1 MKTACPQCGA
11 EVEFRF
17 DDSFVR
23 VCGSCRSAVARTD
36 RGVETLGQFADLV
49 PMQSPLSLFAEGT
62 YGGMGFI
69 LVGKAQLRH
78 AAGGMWQ
85 EWYAKFGSGVWGWLA
100 EAQGRYYMTF
110 EVPNLPVTPHYQ
122 LQPGAQRILPTRAG
136 ERTFA
141 VSEVGVATFVAADG
155 ELPYRLVPGSMFRYA
170 DLSDGQGNFATIDY
184 GPPESRDPRVAPA
197 EPPSIYIGGQIR
209 LEDLHISGGIT
220 THPDAGPRVTSTRL
234 ACPNCNG
241 SLELRAPDASLC
253 VVCPYCNSM
262 LNVGNGQLT
271 FLKNLGKKPTPDIP
285 LGATAKFAEGGKQVE
300 LQVIG
305 YLERSARVDGD
316 WYPFEEYLLYSPPL
330 GFRWLVCS
338 DGHWSYVQ
346 PVANGACRTSH
357 AGAVYEGKT
366 FKHYQ
371 TGTLRVDQVFGEL
384 YWRAAAGNT
393 SQGDDYILPPFMISR
408 EEERGE
414 VNWSLSTY
422 LSPEQV
428 REAFGEQGKQLK
440 LPRPDGVAPNQL
452 WPHRGFGAMYALL
465 VIALL
470 TLGLVMAMS
479 THERSVTSFG
489 FDVPTGRGQPLPAAP
504 GEAPAESGLS
514 PAGLAIEAP
523 PLAETGHVFF
533 SEPFSV
539 KEGENLE
546 IRLSAPVTNNWL
558 YYVVD
563 LVDEEHGGFITFDG
577 NLEYYYGYDGGESW
591 SEGSRS
597 KEQVLSPIPKGVYVA
612 RVEAMH
618 GDMNAPMNLQVVIRQ
633 NVFQGA
639 WLLMAFIT
647 VLVPGLLM
655 FWSSRRFEKKRWENS
670 SFAPSDDD
678 EDD

>member
-11 EVEFRF
+11 EIEFRF

-23 VCGSCRSAVARTD
+23 VCGSCRAAVARTD
-36 RGVETLGQFADLV
+36 RGIQTLGQFADLV
-49 PMQSPLSLFAEGT
+49 PVQSPLSLFAEGT

-69 LVGKAQLRH
+69 LVGKAQIRH

-122 LQPGAQRILPTRAG
+122 LQPGAQRNLPTRAG
-136 ERTFA
+136 ERTFT

-170 DLSDGQGNFATIDY
+170 DLADGQGGFATIDY
-184 GPPESRDPRVAPA
+184 GPPEARDPRVGPT

-209 LEDLHISGGIT
+209 FEDLHISGGIT
-220 THPDAGPRVTSTRL
+220 GVPGAGPRVTSQRL

-241 SLELRAPDASLC
+241 SIELRAPDASLR

-262 LNVGNGQLT
+262 LDVSDGALT
-271 FLKNLGKKPTPDIP
+271 YLKGLDKKPQPALP
-285 LGATAKFAEGGKQVE
+285 LGAIGRFTEAGQQVE

-316 WYPFEEYLLYSPPL
+316 WYPFQEYLLYSPPL

-346 PVANGACRTSH
+346 PVANGACRVAH
-357 AGAVYEGKT
+357 QGAVYNNTT

-371 TGTLRVDQVFGEL
+371 TGTLRVDQVYGEL

-393 SQGDDYILPPFMISR
+393 SQGDDFILPPFMLSR

-422 LSPEQV
+422 LTPAEV
-428 REAFGEQGKQLK
+428 REAFGEAGKQLS
-440 LPRPDGVAPNQL
+440 LPRPDGVAPNQV
-452 WPHRGFGAMYALL
+452 WPHRGFGAFYALL

-470 TLGLVMAMS
+470 ALGLVMAMS
-479 THERSVTSFG
+479 THERSVTSFT
-489 FDVPTGRGQPLPAAP
+489 FEVPSGKGPPLPAAP
-504 GEAPAESGLS
+504 GEAAPPSLS
-514 PAGLAIEAP
+514 PAGLPIEAP
-523 PLAETGHVFF
+523 ATVEAGHVFF
-533 SEPFSV
+533 SEPFAIR
-539 KEGENLE
+539 EGENVE
-546 IRLSAPVTNNWL
+546 VRLTAPVTNSWA

-563 LVDEEHGGFITFDG
+563 LVDEEHGGFVTFDG
-577 NLEYYYGYDGGESW
+577 NLEYYFGYDGGESW
-591 SEGSRS
+591 SEGSRE
-597 KEQVLSPIPKGVYVA
+597 KTQMLSPIPKGVYVA

-618 GDMNAPMNLQVVIRQ
+618 GGANGVLPLQVTIRQ

-639 WLLMAFIT
+639 WLLMAFIV

-655 FWSSRRFEKKRWENS
+655 FWSKRRFESRRWANS
-670 SFAPSDDD
+670 SFADDDD
-678 EDD
+678 EGDD